1 MIDDLDQVLRQLLIR
16 ELPIKNHEVDIKFDL
31 PKREWSSRVSRP
43 TLNLF
48 LHDLRENTTLRE
60 PAWEIERNGD
70 GTVTKRR
77 KALRVDL
84 HYMIT
89 SWVADHPE
97 DEHRLL
103 ARALMALFRNPHLPD
118 DLLPESLQDQP
129 VPIPIR
135 VAQYDEFRTP
145 ADVWSALDNEL
156 RPAIACTVTLALNP
170 YKAITGPLVRTRDL
184 RFGQALDLP
193 ARQRV
198 DEAAGEDRFWMVGGR
213 LRSREPVDATRT
225 ELRLVDRGQ
234 TIAIREDGG
243 FIVGNLEAGEY
254 TLEVSI
260 EDRKPSRHKI
270 TVPSSEYDI
279 EL

>member
-16 ELPIKNHEVDIKFDL
+16 ELPIKNSEVDIRFDL

-48 LHDLRENTTLRE
+48 LHDLRENNTLRE

-77 KALRVDL
+77 KAVRMDL

-89 SWVADHPE
+89 AWVADHPE

-103 ARALMALFRNPHLPD
+103 ARTLLALFRSPHLPD
-118 DLLPESLQDQP
+118 DLLPESMQDQP
-129 VPIPIR
+129 VPIPIS
-135 VAQYDEFRTP
+135 VAQFDEFRTP
-145 ADVWSALDNEL
+145 ADIWSALDNEL

-170 YKAITGPLVRTRDL
+170 YKAITGPLVTTRDL
-184 RFGQALDLP
+184 RFGQATELPSQQRLD
-193 ARQRV
+193 
-198 DEAAGEDRFWMVGGR
+198 ETAGEDRFWMVGGR
-213 LRSREPVDATRT
+213 LSGVEASEAERAQLMLVERSQSIPIQEEGR
-225 ELRLVDRGQ
+225 
-234 TIAIREDGG
+234 
-243 FIVGNLEAGEY
+243 FIIGNMEAGDY
-254 TLEVSI
+254 TLEVSFG
-260 EDRKPSRHKI
+260 DGKPSRHKI
-270 TVPSSEYDI
+270 TVPSAEYDI

>member
-1 MIDDLDQVLRQLLIR
+1 MISDLDEVLRQLLIQ
-16 ELPIKNHEVDIKFDL
+16 ELPIKNNEVDVKFDQ

-48 LHDLRENTTLRE
+48 LHDLRENNTLRE
-60 PAWEIERNGD
+60 PAWEVERNED

-77 KALRVDL
+77 RAVRVDL

-89 SWVADHPE
+89 AWVADHPE

-103 ARALMALFRNPHLPD
+103 ARTLLALFRNPYLPD
-118 DLLPESLQDQP
+118 DLLPASLQDQP
-129 VPIPIR
+129 VPIPVR
-135 VAQYDEFRTP
+135 VAQFDEFRAP

-170 YKAITGPLVRTRDL
+170 YKPITGPLVSTRDL
-184 RFGQALDLP
+184 RFGQATELP
-193 ARQRV
+193 QRQQL

-213 LRSREPVDATRT
+213 LRSEEAQVPEHATLT
-225 ELRLVDRGQ
+225 LVERGQ
-234 TIAIREDGG
+234 NVPIQDEGQ
-243 FIVGNLEAGEY
+243 FIIGNLEAGEY
-254 TLEVSI
+254 TLEMTV
-260 EDRKPSRHKI
+260 EGRKPSRHKF
-270 TVPSSEYDI
+270 TVPSAQYDI

>member
-16 ELPIKNHEVDIKFDL
+16 ELPIKNNEVDIKFDL

-48 LHDLRENTTLRE
+48 LHDLRENNTLRE
-60 PAWEIERNGD
+60 PAWDIERNGD

-77 KALRVDL
+77 RAIRMDL

-89 SWVADHPE
+89 VWVADHPE

-103 ARALMALFRNPHLPD
+103 ARTLMALFRNPNLPD
-118 DLLPESLQDQP
+118 DLLPDSLQDQP
-129 VPIPIR
+129 VPIPVR
-135 VAQYDEFRTP
+135 VAQHDEFRMP
-145 ADVWSALDNEL
+145 ADIWSALDNEL
-156 RPAIACTVTLALNP
+156 RPAIACTITLALNP
-170 YKAITGPLVRTRDL
+170 YRPITGPLVRTRDL
-184 RFGQALDLP
+184 RFGQATDLP
-193 ARQRV
+193 THLRL
-198 DEAAGEDRFWMVGGR
+198 DDAAGEDRFWMVGGR
-213 LRSREPVDATRT
+213 LRSQEPVDAERAH
-225 ELRLVDRGQ
+225 LILVERGQ
-234 TIAIREDGG
+234 RVAVQEEGR

-260 EDRKPSRHKI
+260 EDRKPFRHKI
-270 TVPSSEYDI
+270 TVPSAGYDI